1 MLKNG
6 FYHRLA
12 MDVGSLQCALRR
24 DRRGNVAMM
33 FALMALPLVALMGLG
48 IDYYKGLSDKS
59 RLDAASDAASMAA
72 ISAAQQYISANSQT
86 QTDPTL
92 TNNAEA
98 AGVAQARKAFMAN
111 AGTVE
116 LAAPTTPQ
124 ISVTRSPGTQTLAAT
139 VTYAAQTPTSFG
151 GIVGVNTL
159 NIGGTSTASLTMGKY
174 LDFYLLLDV
183 SGSMGLPSDAT
194 GQAALAKINPDLKS
208 DYPTGCMFACH
219 FAGYAGFGRAR
230 SASPPIPLRVD
241 TVGAAVQ
248 QLLQTASATQTLA
261 NQFRIGVYPF
271 INDAIQA
278 AALSS
283 SIDPT
288 TSAAATIA
296 ANLGNNYLDQG
307 TTNSGMGSGGT
318 HFENLW
324 GDLSPYLKGAGDG
337 SSAATPQAFIF
348 IVTDGADD
356 NQVYTP
362 PTSPPPALGD
372 WTGAQP
378 GLPSLTL
385 CTNAKA
391 AGYVVSVLYVKY
403 LDIEPQD
410 PGFDDREIVNMDQII
425 PSIPGQ
431 LQSCASPGFFFTA
444 NSSDDIISA
453 MQAMFKQ
460 ALQTA
465 RLTN

>member
-6 FYHRLA
+6 FFHSLA

-183 SGSMGLPSDAT
+183 SGSDR
-194 GQAALAKINPDLKS
+194 KS
-208 DYPTGCMFACH
+208 
-219 FAGYAGFGRAR
+219 
-230 SASPPIPLRVD
+230 
-241 TVGAAVQ
+241 
-248 QLLQTASATQTLA
+248 
-261 NQFRIGVYPF
+261 
-271 INDAIQA
+271 
-278 AALSS
+278 
-283 SIDPT
+283 
-288 TSAAATIA
+288 
-296 ANLGNNYLDQG
+296 
-307 TTNSGMGSGGT
+307 
-318 HFENLW
+318 
-324 GDLSPYLKGAGDG
+324 
-337 SSAATPQAFIF
+337 
-348 IVTDGADD
+348 
-356 NQVYTP
+356 
-362 PTSPPPALGD
+362 
-372 WTGAQP
+372 
-378 GLPSLTL
+378 
-385 CTNAKA
+385 
-391 AGYVVSVLYVKY
+391 VV
-403 LDIEPQD
+403 
-410 PGFDDREIVNMDQII
+410 
-425 PSIPGQ
+425 
-431 LQSCASPGFFFTA
+431 
-444 NSSDDIISA
+444 
-453 MQAMFKQ
+453 
-460 ALQTA
+460 
-465 RLTN
+465 